1 MCRLGLAICLS
12 LAEAMNGKVD
22 VESKEGEGSTFRLW
36 IPVKTEFSEKSK
48 IIKK

>member
-1 MCRLGLAICLS
+1 
-12 LAEAMNGKVD
+12 MNGKVD

-36 IPVKTEFSEKSK
+36 IPVKAEFSEKSK